1 MYLTGL
7 SDMLEPLRRRW
18 RQLGQTAR
26 SLLFWRDVRG
36 NTVIVFGLIAATLAA
51 ATGAGV
57 EFSQAHEQTNRLQD
71 AADAAALRGALMAKD
86 ETAAKSAADTVFALN
101 LIDSGITPT
110 SKGLSFETS
119 GSHKTAIYAARAQI
133 QTSFLRLMGINTLTV
148 AATSTAEAELRKS
161 EIALV
166 LDSTGSMS
174 RDSRMTN
181 LKAAVDNVLASLLVN
196 GQNVWG
202 AKVGIVPFDTQV
214 NIKGV
219 PANGIAGEFGDTPYS
234 YSCTGSGMNA
244 ESCTSLGTT
253 RDLMCSGT
261 ADVAACKANARLYA
275 YTYNGSYR
283 VFVTSYFAQN
293 NGYCWVN
300 YSYSYCGYTVVSRT
314 DAYSTTNWA
323 RTSSSSNSTPWSYA
337 AYYSRPNSSYA
348 QYTGTITAT
357 PTSAGGYGSGSS
369 TTIKDNSTITAN
381 ADLLGVGTDSWNG
394 CVIDR
399 KQPYD
404 VSGQSPVASTPDTL
418 YPAAKCATNN
428 LLPVMGL
435 TTDIAAVRAHAQKL
449 TPAGNTNI
457 TIGVQWGMELL
468 SPELPFNTAQSYSDK
483 SNYKYMIVITDG
495 ENTQNRWTTSATSIN
510 QRTLLACQAA
520 KDLGITV
527 YTIRVME
534 GNSDMLKACASRP
547 DYFYDVTAA
556 SQLSSTLAKVFYS
569 IQSTRLTK

>member
-1 MYLTGL
+1 M
-7 SDMLEPLRRRW
+7 
-18 RQLGQTAR
+18 
-26 SLLFWRDVRG
+26 
-36 NTVIVFGLIAATLAA
+36 IVFGLIATTLVAA
-51 ATGAGV
+51 AGAGV
-57 EFSQAHEQTNRLQD
+57 EFTKANEQTNRLQD
-71 AADAAALRGALMAKD
+71 ATDAAALRGALLAKD
-86 ETAAKSAADTVFALN
+86 ETVAKHGADSIFNLN

-110 SKGLSFETS
+110 SQGLSFETI
-119 GSHKTAIYAARAQI
+119 GSHKTAIYTARATI
-133 QTSFLRLMGINTLTV
+133 QTSFLRLMGIDTLTV
-148 AATSTAEAELRKS
+148 GATSTAEAEMRKS

-181 LKAAVDNVLASLLVN
+181 LKAAVDSVLASLLVN
-196 GQNVWG
+196 GQNVWD

-214 NIKGV
+214 SIKGV
-219 PANGIAGEFGDTPYS
+219 PAAGIAGEFGETPYT
-234 YSCTGSGMNA
+234 YSCTGSSMTTDR
-244 ESCTSLGTT
+244 CTSVGTT
-253 RDLMCSGT
+253 RDLMCSGAANVT
-261 ADVAACKANARLYA
+261 ACKANAVI
-275 YTYNGSYR
+275 YTYNYNGTYR
-283 VFVTSYFAQN
+283 VFVTSYYAQN

-300 YSYSYCGYTVVSRT
+300 YSYTYCDYTVVSRT
-314 DAYSTTNWA
+314 DYYSTTTWA
-323 RTSSSSNSTPWSYA
+323 RTSSSSNSTPWSNG
-337 AYYSRPNSSYA
+337 AYYSRPNSNYS

-357 PTSAGGYGSGSS
+357 PTSAGGYGSGSGS
-369 TTIKDNSTITAN
+369 TIKDNTTITAN
-381 ADLLGVGTDSWNG
+381 SDLLGVGTDNWNG

-404 VSGQSPVASTPDTL
+404 VSAQSPIASNADTL

-435 TTDIAAVRAHAQKL
+435 TTDITAVRAHAQKL

-468 SPELPFNTAQSYSDK
+468 SPELPFNTAKPYSDK

-495 ENTQNRWTTSATSIN
+495 ENTQNRWTTSASSIN
-510 QRTLLACQAA
+510 ARTLLACQAA

-547 DYFYDVTAA
+547 EYFYDVTAA
-556 SQLSSTLAKVFYS
+556 SQLTSTLAKVFYS